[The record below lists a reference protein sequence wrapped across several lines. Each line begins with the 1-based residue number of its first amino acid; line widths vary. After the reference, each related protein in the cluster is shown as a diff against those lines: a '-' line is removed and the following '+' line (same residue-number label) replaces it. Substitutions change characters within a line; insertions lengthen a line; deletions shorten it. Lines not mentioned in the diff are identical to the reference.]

1 MRRTY
6 AWRNGQLVELTPQ
19 EIAALPQVM
28 DDVPDFRSPDGARIR
43 GRAQWREHLKRTGTV
58 EMGHSDLK
66 IAQENWQK
74 KRAAFA
80 EKTSQISHDVRPV
93 EPPDGEIRERR
104 STEVDKALAN
114 RLYNRPMPGRKL
126 LVKLAL
132 ETAREIAKRK

>member
-43 GRAQWREHLKRTGTV
+43 GRAQWREHLKRTGSV

-74 KRAAFA
+74 KRRTFA
-80 EKTSQISHDVRPV
+80 EKTSQVSNHVRPV
-93 EPPDGEIRERR
+93 EPPEGEIRERR

-114 RLYNRPMPGRKL
+114 RLYNRPMP
-126 LVKLAL
+126 
-132 ETAREIAKRK
+132 